1 MCKTPP
7 SQAHTYT
14 GSMQRRR
21 REERTLTEW
30 NKHHSTTNGDSDRC
44 VGDSSDD
51 SSKSRKSSSS
61 SSSNPSAVVSLHSVS
76 ETFLSMVMK
85 RMKRMKTTLRPG
97 RKLQLCIAVFT
108 ALLVIA
114 AQIRPPCLWP
124 YLVFKQYPKLDPED
138 NHDVTLVTGFF
149 NLGHFEKA
157 GETFG
162 LYKYLHW
169 AEVFQYVMNPLVVF
183 TDSEQVENMLL
194 QSRRDLLN
202 RTVVIRVQRSRLNA
216 FKSVEKIRTL
226 FRDPQY
232 PKHFP
237 NTVIPEYPCSQH
249 AKYEFVK
256 EALERNLFPS
266 NKYIAWIDIGYYRY
280 LTQRR
285 RRFYVITPPGMDES
299 KIAMTQINPRDPSLF
314 PSDVFRQNLVW
325 VGGGMSMGTREV
337 FKTFVEEYAVA
348 MDTFLQAGLSNTD
361 QQVIYS
367 MYADM
372 YRLKSKIQTSIQTYR
387 WIFDRVCSCWF
398 YLGYRCYREIE

>member
-1 MCKTPP
+1 MVRGPRDGWTATE
-7 SQAHTYT
+7 STRRHTT
-14 GSMQRRR
+14 NNGASGK
-21 REERTLTEW
+21 REEGSADEERFKL
-30 NKHHSTTNGDSDRC
+30 K
-44 VGDSSDD
+44 
-51 SSKSRKSSSS
+51 KSSES
-61 SSSNPSAVVSLHSVS
+61 SAVVSFHSPQI
-76 ETFLSMVMK
+76 SMSLLRRALT
-85 RMKRMKTTLRPG
+85 RMKKALWEM
-97 RKLQLCIAVFT
+97 RKLQLGIVVFVT
-108 ALLVIA
+108 LIIIA

-124 YLVFKQYPKLDPED
+124 YLVFKQYTKLGPED
-138 NHDVTLVTGFF
+138 NHDVTLVTGYF

-194 QSRRDLLN
+194 HTRRHLPN
-202 RTVVIRVQRSRLNA
+202 KTVVIRVQRSRLKA
-216 FKSVEKIRTL
+216 FQPVEKIRTL
-226 FRDPQY
+226 FKDPQY

-249 AKYEFVK
+249 AKYELVN
-256 EALERNLFPS
+256 EALQKNFFSS

-285 RRFYVITPPGMDES
+285 RPFYVVTPPGMDES
-299 KIAMTQINPRDPSLF
+299 KIAMTQIQPRDPSLF

-325 VGGGMSMGTREV
+325 VGGGMSIGTREV
-337 FKTFVEEYAVA
+337 FKTFVEEYDIA
-348 MDTFLQAGLSNTD
+348 TEKFLEEGLSNTD

-367 MYADM
+367 MYTDIHH
-372 YRLKSKIQTSIQTYR
+372 LTNKLQTSIQTYR

-398 YLGYRCYREIE
+398 YLGYQCYREVE